1 MPRYHF
7 DLVDHV
13 TVEDHGGQL
22 FTDDRAATLAADDLA
37 QQIFEVR
44 PELRVRDILF
54 SSGMPGG
61 LKSIARPFVKM
72 QSRICT
78 GALPNSLFAVQF
90 IYETDQS

>member
-22 FTDDRAATLAADDLA
+22 FTDDGAAARAADDLA

-44 PELRVRDILF
+44 PELRGKGYSVLVTDARGLEVHRAPVRENAEQDMHRR
-54 SSGMPGG
+54 S
-61 LKSIARPFVKM
+61 A
-72 QSRICT
+72 
-78 GALPNSLFAVQF
+78 
-90 IYETDQS
+90 E